1 MTIQEIKSKLSLA
14 MVFARYGW
22 QVDRNNRLH
31 CPFHEDK
38 TPSMQVYW
46 ETGTVYCF
54 STNCPT
60 HGHSL
65 DVIELVAK
73 QEQLSKK
80 EAINFCKAW
89 IHEGNIKTP
98 KPLRISRETPSVPHQ
113 DRVALLSQIYQSSLA
128 AFEQSKEAQA
138 YARSRKLANTQVG
151 YIAKS
156 SFAAL
161 NQTQKIQA
169 QSLGLLQKVG
179 GSYQARHTD
188 CLVFALRNSLGEVV
202 DFYFRSLQNKA
213 KVKHYYLPGA
223 IQGIYP
229 RYPSPEVKKLIIFES
244 VIDCASFPDL
254 PDVSKLALYGTGGF
268 TETHATLLS
277 SLDALAEITLCFDG
291 DESGRKAAAQYQ
303 SKLSKSGVCVRIL
316 SLPKGKDVNSIAQEP
331 DGLHELRKLYA
342 AQESCSKS
350 TPEALSKTLTYQG
363 ISASFQL
370 LGKLCKASDS
380 LKVSL
385 LVQNGSPLKYRSKVD
400 LYEDRQVS
408 RFAESCAKKLKLQTE
423 LVHQDLDRLTDYLEK
438 TQSEALAKAQKLSQ
452 GAHRQEV
459 KLSPKSIQESIKF
472 WQSPDLMEKLNAN
485 LGICGLVGEE
495 LSRLF
500 TLVILSSYKQKKPLH
515 VIIHGSSGS
524 GKTHM
529 LEAAASFLPRKTST
543 A

>member
-80 EAINFCKAW
+80 DAINFCKAW
-89 IHEGNIKTP
+89 IHEGHIKAS
-98 KPLRISRETPSVPHQ
+98 KPLKMSKETPSVPHQ
-113 DRVALLSQIYQSSLA
+113 DRVALLSQIYQRSQLA
-128 AFEQSKEAQA
+128 YFQCNEAQS
-138 YARSRKLANTQVG
+138 YARSRKIAHIELGYLDATCFQGFDSAQKTLAHQ
-151 YIAKS
+151 
-156 SFAAL
+156 
-161 NQTQKIQA
+161 
-169 QSLGLLQKVG
+169 LGLLQKVG
-179 GSYQARHTD
+179 GSYRPKHTD
-188 CLVFALRNSLGEVV
+188 CLVFALRNSSWEIV
-202 DFYFRSLQNKA
+202 DFYFRSLQNNA

-291 DESGRKAAAQYQ
+291 DESGRKAAAKYQ
-303 SKLSKSGVCVRIL
+303 SKLSKSGICVRVMP
-316 SLPKGKDVNSIAQEP
+316 LPKGKDVNSIAQEP

-342 AQESCSKS
+342 AQESPPSGS
-350 TPEALSKTLTYQG
+350 SP
-363 ISASFQL
+363 
-370 LGKLCKASDS
+370 
-380 LKVSL
+380 
-385 LVQNGSPLKYRSKVD
+385 GSPIKSLD
-400 LYEDRQVS
+400 LPGHIRQFS
-408 RFAESCAKKLKLQTE
+408 TLRQALQ
-423 LVHQDLDRLTDYLEK
+423 
-438 TQSEALAKAQKLSQ
+438 SQ
-452 GAHRQEV
+452 R
-459 KLSPKSIQESIKF
+459 
-472 WQSPDLMEKLNAN
+472 
-485 LGICGLVGEE
+485 
-495 LSRLF
+495 
-500 TLVILSSYKQKKPLH
+500 
-515 VIIHGSSGS
+515 
-524 GKTHM
+524 
-529 LEAAASFLPRKTST
+529 
-543 A
+543 